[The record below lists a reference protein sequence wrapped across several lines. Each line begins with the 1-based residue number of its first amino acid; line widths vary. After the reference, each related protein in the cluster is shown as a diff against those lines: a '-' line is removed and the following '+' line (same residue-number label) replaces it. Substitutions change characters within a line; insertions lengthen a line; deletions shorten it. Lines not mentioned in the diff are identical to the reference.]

1 MLSPATWLRED
12 KGFRSVDSERLNF
25 KASSRYPA
33 TSPASARMVSAPLH
47 ESSGEIKDASWND
60 DLFHHVRGE
69 RLQRLVSSQISKK
82 NKMNTNS
89 SKFWKIQNKNTQKK
103 TTLPRKGQKYHTLWC
118 LDSWKPPQF
127 FLPNLLASHAHAPP
141 HLHVGSPLF
150 VAARGHNLGTK
161 TKTSRKNT
169 KSVYITCSHTHGK
182 LYILYDI

>member
-12 KGFRSVDSERLNF
+12 KGFRSVDSERLNL

-69 RLQRLVSSQISKK
+69 RLQRLVTVSFIPNIEK

-89 SKFWKIQNKNTQKK
+89 SKLWKIHNKNTQKK
-103 TTLPRKGQKYHTLWC
+103 NYPSKKGTKILQAMVPWLLENHPSFSSQISSPHMHTL
-118 LDSWKPPQF
+118 L
-127 FLPNLLASHAHAPP
+127 
-141 HLHVGSPLF
+141 
-150 VAARGHNLGTK
+150 RIRT
-161 TKTSRKNT
+161 
-169 KSVYITCSHTHGK
+169 
-182 LYILYDI
+182 